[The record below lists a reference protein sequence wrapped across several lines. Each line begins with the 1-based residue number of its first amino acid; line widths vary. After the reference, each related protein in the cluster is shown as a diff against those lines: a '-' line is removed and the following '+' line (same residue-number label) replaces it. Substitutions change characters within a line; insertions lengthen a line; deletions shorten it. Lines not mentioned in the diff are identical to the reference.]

1 MVPAVASKNPFDYSA
16 KPPYFCSLK
25 FQDNPV
31 FSALIKIFNRNIYG
45 GH

>member
-1 MVPAVASKNPFDYSA
+1 MASAGLLKNPFDYSA

-25 FQDNPV
+25 FQDSPV
-31 FSALIKIFNRNIYG
+31 FSALIKIFNRYIYG

>member
-1 MVPAVASKNPFDYSA
+1 MVPAGASKNPFDYSG

-25 FQDNPV
+25 FQDMLV
-31 FSALIKIFNRNIYG
+31 FSALIKHFNRYIYG